1 MEFSEI
7 QSKLLATD
15 VAGKVEKKGNLS
27 YLSWAYAWAEV
38 IKVDPT
44 ANYEVERFD
53 NDFPYLK
60 SEEGYIVWTN
70 VTIGGVTRK
79 MWLPVM
85 DARNKALKQ
94 ADMFDIN
101 KTIMRCLVKNI
112 AMFGLGISVYIGEDT
127 QSIVDESPT
136 VEAKKIIRCAHCGK
150 EVTARGKMSAEEFA
164 KGTFKAYGE
173 ILCFDCATKAKAE
186 KEKLAQS
193 SENAKQGE

>member
-15 VAGKVEKKGNLS
+15 VSGKVEKKGNLS

-44 ANYEVERFD
+44 ANYEVERFED
-53 NDFPYLK
+53 DLPYLK
-60 SEEGYIVWTN
+60 SDEGYIVWTS

-94 ADMFDIN
+94 ADMFDVN

-112 AMFGLGISVYIGEDT
+112 AMFGLGINVYIGEDI
-127 QSIVDESPT
+127 QNIVSESPI
-136 VEAKKIIRCAHCGK
+136 VEGRKAIRCSHCGK
-150 EVTARGKMSAEEFA
+150 EVTAHGGKSAEDMA
-164 KGTFKAYGE
+164 RGTYAAYGE
-173 ILCFDCATKAKAE
+173 ILCYDCAIKAKAE
-186 KEKLAQS
+186 KSKQVQ
-193 SENAKQGE
+193 NDTKQGE

>member
-15 VAGKVEKKGNLS
+15 VSGKVEKKGNLS

-44 ANYEVERFD
+44 ANYEVERFED
-53 NDFPYLK
+53 DLPYLK
-60 SEEGYIVWTN
+60 SDEGYIVWTS

-94 ADMFDIN
+94 ADMFDVN

-112 AMFGLGISVYIGEDT
+112 AMFGLGINVYIGEDI
-127 QSIVDESPT
+127 QSIVSESPI
-136 VEAKKIIRCAHCGK
+136 VEGRKIAHCAHCGR
-150 EVTARGKMSAEEFA
+150 EVTAHGERSAKNIAE
-164 KGTFKAYGE
+164 GTFATYGE
-173 ILCFDCATKAKAE
+173 VLCYDCATAKAKAE
-186 KEKLAQS
+186 KSKQAQ
-193 SENAKQGE
+193 NDAKQGE

>member
-1 MEFSEI
+1 MEFNEI

-15 VAGKVEKKGNLS
+15 VSSKVEKKGNLS

-53 NDFPYLK
+53 NLPYVK
-60 SEEGYIVWTN
+60 TEEGYMVYTS

-85 DARNKALKQ
+85 DSRNKALTS
-94 ADMFDIN
+94 ANMFDIN

-112 AMFGLGISVYIGEDT
+112 AMFGLGINVYIGEDVSQ
-127 QSIVDESPT
+127 QSIVDESST
-136 VEAKKIIRCAHCGK
+136 IEARKVIHCSHCGR
-150 EVTARGKMSAEEFA
+150 EVMAHGKMSAEDFA
-164 KGTFKAYGE
+164 KGTYNAYGE
-173 ILCFDCATKAKAE
+173 ILCYDCASKAKAE
-186 KEKLAQS
+186 KDKQAQKDT
-193 SENAKQGE
+193 KQGE